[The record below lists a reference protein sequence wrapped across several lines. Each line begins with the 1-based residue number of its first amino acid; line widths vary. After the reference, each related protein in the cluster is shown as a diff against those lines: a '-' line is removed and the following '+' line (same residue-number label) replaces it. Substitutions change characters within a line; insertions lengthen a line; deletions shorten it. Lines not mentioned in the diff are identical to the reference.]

1 MFHRLRIHLNRLLQ
15 NVNITAATTVD
26 TPLDRTYV
34 LFLYTDDTPD
44 KLFKLHGVIHG
55 EALHSRL
62 DALLEE
68 HQEEALCPSI
78 WVVTYHPC
86 GAISEEEIHLN
97 VA

>member
-1 MFHRLRIHLNRLLQ
+1 MFHHLRTHLNHLLQ
-15 NVNITAATTVD
+15 NVIITAAATVD

-68 HQEEALCPSI
+68 HQEAALCPSI

-86 GAISEEEIHLN
+86 GAVSEEEIHLN

>member
-68 HQEEALCPSI
+68 HHEETLCPSI

>member
-1 MFHRLRIHLNRLLQ
+1 MIRRLLTNLTHFLQ
-15 NVNITAATTVD
+15 NVRITATATVD
-26 TPLDRTYV
+26 NPIDSTYV

-44 KLFKLHGVIHG
+44 KLFKLHGVIYG

-68 HQEEALCPSI
+68 HQEPTLCPSI